1 MFASMQEEYKVDF
14 YTFVNAD
21 EINVQL
27 VGGQVCYLP
36 FPMQKRSL
44 KTFVRKSSFPEEY
57 KALFIWDRIQVQ
69 NVKVSFD
76 KKDLS
81 DKKSEVIATILAD
94 FIREMLIAR
103 QQSFSFES
111 VFSHP
116 SKIGILKEAQKK
128 GFKNY
133 LYFIATDL
141 VILSDGQCVSS
152 IEIKLVALPDN
163 PELNQ
168 KRVRDRVLQGG
179 HDVPPD
185 KIISRYFRCLEN
197 VRQTFP
203 YLYRGFFFDS
213 TESTRYLAEYH
224 SVKQEL
230 ILHVPDEELPD
241 WFRKYILEEG
251 R

>member
-1 MFASMQEEYKVDF
+1 MQEEYKVDF

-133 LYFIATDL
+133 LYFIATD
-141 VILSDGQCVSS
+141 
-152 IEIKLVALPDN
+152 N

>member
-116 SKIGILKEAQKK
+116 SKIGILKEAQEK

-133 LYFIATDL
+133 LYFIAT
-141 VILSDGQCVSS
+141 
-152 IEIKLVALPDN
+152 DN

>member
-57 KALFIWDRIQVQ
+57 KALFVWDRIQVQ

-116 SKIGILKEAQKK
+116 SKIGILKEAQEK

-133 LYFIATDL
+133 LYFIAT
-141 VILSDGQCVSS
+141 
-152 IEIKLVALPDN
+152 DN

>member
-1 MFASMQEEYKVDF
+1 MTLRLRCLAGPNGSGKSTLFASMQEEYKVDF

-57 KALFIWDRIQVQ
+57 KALFVWDRIQVQ

-133 LYFIATDL
+133 LYFIAT
-141 VILSDGQCVSS
+141 
-152 IEIKLVALPDN
+152 DN

>member
-1 MFASMQEEYKVDF
+1 MQEEYKVDF

-116 SKIGILKEAQKK
+116 SKIGILKEAQEK

-133 LYFIATDL
+133 LYFIAT
-141 VILSDGQCVSS
+141 
-152 IEIKLVALPDN
+152 DN

>member
-1 MFASMQEEYKVDF
+1 MTLRLLCLAGPNGSGKSTLFASMQEEYKVDF

-57 KALFIWDRIQVQ
+57 KALFVWDRIQVQ

-116 SKIGILKEAQKK
+116 SKIGILKEAQEK

-133 LYFIATDL
+133 LYFIAT
-141 VILSDGQCVSS
+141 
-152 IEIKLVALPDN
+152 DN

>member
-1 MFASMQEEYKVDF
+1 MTLRLRCLAGPNGSGKSTLFASMQEEYKVDF

-57 KALFIWDRIQVQ
+57 KALFVWDRIQVQ

-116 SKIGILKEAQKK
+116 SKIEILKEAQEK

-133 LYFIATDL
+133 LYFIAT
-141 VILSDGQCVSS
+141 
-152 IEIKLVALPDN
+152 DN

-213 TESTRYLAEYH
+213 TESTRYLAEYN
-224 SVKQEL
+224 SAKQEL

>member
-1 MFASMQEEYKVDF
+1 MTLRLRCLAGPNGSGKSTLFASMQEEYKVDF

-27 VGGQVCYLP
+27 LGGQVCYLP
-36 FPMQKRSL
+36 FPAQKRSL
-44 KTFVRKSSFPEEY
+44 KMFVRQSSFPEEY
-57 KALFIWDRIQVQ
+57 KALFVWDRIQVQ

-116 SKIGILKEAQKK
+116 SKIGILKEAQEK

-133 LYFIATDL
+133 LYFIAT
-141 VILSDGQCVSS
+141 
-152 IEIKLVALPDN
+152 DN

-213 TESTRYLAEYH
+213 TESTRYLAEYN
-224 SVKQEL
+224 SAKQEL
-230 ILHVPDEELPD
+230 ILHVPYEKLPR
-241 WFRKYILEEG
+241 WFRKYILEEK
-251 R
+251 

>member
-27 VGGQVCYLP
+27 LGAQVCYLP
-36 FPMQKRSL
+36 FPVQKRSL
-44 KTFVRKSSFPEEY
+44 KMFVRQSSFPEEY
-57 KALFIWDRIQVQ
+57 KALFVWDRIQLQ
-69 NVKVSFD
+69 SVKVSFD

-81 DKKSEVIATILAD
+81 EKKSEVIATILAD
-94 FIREMLIAR
+94 FIRETLIAR

-116 SKIGILKEAQKK
+116 SKIEILKEAQEK

-133 LYFIATDL
+133 LYFIATD
-141 VILSDGQCVSS
+141 
-152 IEIKLVALPDN
+152 N

-168 KRVRDRVLQGG
+168 KRVKDRVLQGG

-185 KIISRYFRCLEN
+185 KIVTRYFRCLEN

-213 TESTRYLAEYH
+213 TESTRYLAEYN
-224 SVKQEL
+224 SAKQEL
-230 ILHVPDEELPD
+230 ILHVPYEELPE
-241 WFRKYILEEG
+241 WFRKYILEEK
-251 R
+251 

>member
-1 MFASMQEEYKVDF
+1 MDIARNKNINFLFEASCGGGIPIIRALNQSL
-14 YTFVNAD
+14 TAD
-21 EINVQL
+21 EI
-27 VGGQVCYLP
+27 
-36 FPMQKRSL
+36 
-44 KTFVRKSSFPEEY
+44 
-57 KALFIWDRIQVQ
+57 D
-69 NVKVSFD
+69 
-76 KKDLS
+76 
-81 DKKSEVIATILAD
+81 EVTGILNGTTNY
-94 FIREMLIAR
+94 MLTKMDTEGSR
-103 QQSFSFES
+103 FES
-111 VFSHP
+111 V
-116 SKIGILKEAQKK
+116 LKEAQEK

-133 LYFIATDL
+133 LYFIAT
-141 VILSDGQCVSS
+141 
-152 IEIKLVALPDN
+152 DN

>member
-1 MFASMQEEYKVDF
+1 MQEEYKVDF

-57 KALFIWDRIQVQ
+57 KALFVWDRIQVQ

-116 SKIGILKEAQKK
+116 SKIGILKEAQEK

-133 LYFIATDL
+133 LYFIAT
-141 VILSDGQCVSS
+141 
-152 IEIKLVALPDN
+152 DN

>member
-1 MFASMQEEYKVDF
+1 MTLRLRCLAGPNGSGKSTLFASMQEEYKVDF

-57 KALFIWDRIQVQ
+57 KALFVWDRIQVQ

-116 SKIGILKEAQKK
+116 SKIGILKEAQEK

-133 LYFIATDL
+133 LYFIAT
-141 VILSDGQCVSS
+141 
-152 IEIKLVALPDN
+152 DN

-213 TESTRYLAEYH
+213 TELTRYLAEYH

>member
-1 MFASMQEEYKVDF
+1 MTLRLRCLAGPNGSGKSTLFASMQEEYKVDF

-27 VGGQVCYLP
+27 LGAQVCYLP
-36 FPMQKRSL
+36 FPVQKRSL
-44 KTFVRKSSFPEEY
+44 KMFVRQSSFPEEY
-57 KALFIWDRIQVQ
+57 KALFVWDRIQLQ
-69 NVKVSFD
+69 SVKVSFD

-81 DKKSEVIATILAD
+81 EKKSEVIATILAD
-94 FIREMLIAR
+94 FIRETLIAR

-116 SKIGILKEAQKK
+116 SKIEILKEAQEK

-133 LYFIATDL
+133 LYFIATD
-141 VILSDGQCVSS
+141 
-152 IEIKLVALPDN
+152 N

-168 KRVRDRVLQGG
+168 KRVKDRVLQGG

-185 KIISRYFRCLEN
+185 KIVTRYFRCLEN

-213 TESTRYLAEYH
+213 TESTRYLAEYN
-224 SVKQEL
+224 SAKQEL
-230 ILHVPDEELPD
+230 ILHVPYEELPE
-241 WFRKYILEEG
+241 WFRKYILEEK
-251 R
+251 